1 MSDRARRL
9 RRFPLTILLGAV
21 FAAAL
26 LVPWDRARAANDPL
40 DALAGPPSS
49 RFT

>member
-1 MSDRARRL
+1 MSDRSRRP
-9 RRFPLTILLGAV
+9 RRIPLTILLGAL

-26 LVPWDRARAANDPL
+26 LAPATRVRAANDPL
-40 DALAGPPSS
+40 DTLAGPPSS